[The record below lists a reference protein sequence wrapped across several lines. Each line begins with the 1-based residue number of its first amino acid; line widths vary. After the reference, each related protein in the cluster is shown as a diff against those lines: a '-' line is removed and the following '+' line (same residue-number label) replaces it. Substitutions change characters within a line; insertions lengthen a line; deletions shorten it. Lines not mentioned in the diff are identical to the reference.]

1 MKKGIH
7 PEYKM
12 STVHCA
18 CGNTFETRATVDKIN
33 VEICSNC
40 HPYFTGKQNLVDTA
54 GRIEKYM
61 EKYNKFLRNITELIE
76 KGLFTSRDLKKE
88 VENAL
93 KFKVENIANRLNLV
107 TREEFEV
114 QKKRIEKL
122 QKNLIKLKTKK
133 GNSRINKKI
142 RKVKKL

>member
-1 MKKGIH
+1 
-7 PEYKM
+7 
-12 STVHCA
+12 
-18 CGNTFETRATVDKIN
+18 
-33 VEICSNC
+33 
-40 HPYFTGKQNLVDTA
+40 
-54 GRIEKYM
+54 M

-76 KGLFTSRDLKKE
+76 KGLFTSRDFKKE
-88 VENAL
+88 LEDAV